1 MERLGEGRYIKRYL
15 DFWISGYYSISPLAI
30 CDGGYFLFIGKPNK
44 HFFTQDLV
52 HILCR
57 KEVWV
62 KEKLSDLVLIL
73 LRTHELSSYPHQ
85 GFPVSTKTFC
95 TGYQYRCCFLCFQD

>member
-1 MERLGEGRYIKRYL
+1 MIVRGRTGRYIKRYL

-52 HILCR
+52 HIHTKDFLFQ
-57 KEVWV
+57 V
-62 KEKLSDLVLIL
+62 KLSVLVTNIDVAFFVS
-73 LRTHELSSYPHQ
+73 RTNQARKGPWQQHCA
-85 GFPVSTKTFC
+85 G
-95 TGYQYRCCFLCFQD
+95 